1 MTVENFPAPFRFP
14 YVYSLFG
21 TEGFLEKKAVS
32 GLLMKPLKDFSAF
45 NGAVQT
51 SYVERNNLK
60 VNRRNVIHLHTL

>member
-1 MTVENFPAPFRFP
+1 M
-14 YVYSLFG
+14 
-21 TEGFLEKKAVS
+21 S